1 MLEVEVNKIK
11 NEAEEERE
19 QEEGGEQLRDG

>member
-1 MLEVEVNKIK
+1 MLEVEVNKIN

-19 QEEGGEQLRDG
+19 QEEGGEQLQDG